1 MSFLSIRYLCFLC
14 ILFFFYFLLG
24 TRKKEYRWMVL
35 LVASLVFYGF
45 YSVKYSLFLLFSI
58 VVTWGASIGI
68 QRCNQLEKTELL
80 SLSSITK
87 EQKKKIR
94 SSYEKRKKLW
104 VFLAILFNVGLLVVM
119 KYLNFSIGVLHVL
132 TGWNIAPLGWIVL
145 PLGFSFYTFQSLG
158 YCIDVYR
165 GTVEAQPN
173 ILKYA
178 LFVSFFPQLSEGP
191 IGNYEELFPQLMEGK
206 PFEYDRFVKGLIR
219 MLIGFFKKV
228 VIADRLARFIS
239 PVYENYHDYSGIV
252 LFLATI
258 LYSFQLYADF
268 SGYSDI
274 ALGTGEC
281 LGIHMMENF
290 ETPYFSSSITEFWR
304 RWHISLGV
312 WFRNYL
318 YYPILRSEALTR
330 LGKNLSKSGKKKLA
344 SSLTA
349 TVGLLV
355 TWTVIGMWHGA
366 GYKYLA
372 YGWYHGFFII
382 LAVWMSDGYKKAK
395 AFFHIQDNLPWKI
408 FQIARTFFLVTIGYV
423 IFRAGRLNIA
433 VGIYKR
439 MLSAFYYKGALSGL
453 SVLSR
458 GGWIVLLFGVAACV
472 LFDVIERKEKLSE
485 WICSRNIVVRWI
497 LLYGILA
504 LTVVCFL
511 VRSADAS
518 NFIYFNF

>member
-45 YSVKYSLFLLFSI
+45 YSIKYSLFLLFSI
-58 VVTWGASIGI
+58 VVTWGTSIGI

-80 SLSSITK
+80 SLPSIMK

-132 TGWNIAPLGWIVL
+132 TGWNIAPLGWVVL

-191 IGNYEELFPQLMEGK
+191 IGNYEELFPQLMEGQ

-228 VIADRLARFIS
+228 VIADRLALFIS
-239 PVYENYHDYSGIV
+239 PVYENYRDYSGIV

-268 SGYSDI
+268 SGYIDI

-281 LGIHMMENF
+281 
-290 ETPYFSSSITEFWR
+290 
-304 RWHISLGV
+304 
-312 WFRNYL
+312 
-318 YYPILRSEALTR
+318 
-330 LGKNLSKSGKKKLA
+330 
-344 SSLTA
+344 
-349 TVGLLV
+349 
-355 TWTVIGMWHGA
+355 
-366 GYKYLA
+366 
-372 YGWYHGFFII
+372 
-382 LAVWMSDGYKKAK
+382 
-395 AFFHIQDNLPWKI
+395 
-408 FQIARTFFLVTIGYV
+408 
-423 IFRAGRLNIA
+423 
-433 VGIYKR
+433 
-439 MLSAFYYKGALSGL
+439 
-453 SVLSR
+453 
-458 GGWIVLLFGVAACV
+458 
-472 LFDVIERKEKLSE
+472 
-485 WICSRNIVVRWI
+485 
-497 LLYGILA
+497 
-504 LTVVCFL
+504 
-511 VRSADAS
+511 
-518 NFIYFNF
+518 